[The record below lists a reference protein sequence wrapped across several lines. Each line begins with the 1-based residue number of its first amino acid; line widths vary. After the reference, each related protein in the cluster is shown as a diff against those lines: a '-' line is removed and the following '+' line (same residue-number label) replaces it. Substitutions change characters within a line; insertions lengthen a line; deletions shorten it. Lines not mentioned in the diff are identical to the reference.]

1 MKSQHSNFELRSKN
15 QLFADH
21 LFIGRKGEERMGDV
35 LKSTLHDSRVVILGI
50 SEAVGPF
57 ANYGRTGSEFAFSA
71 FFKHFLN
78 WPHHGQSV
86 DVVGNIAFVGDFPL
100 DVESASLLVEELD
113 AFVFDVLM
121 SFVSPTQIPI
131 IIGGGHNNALPLM
144 RWSHHVKGCSTVL
157 NIDAHTDCRAINRRH
172 SGNSFSFA
180 MAEGILSSYH
190 VFGVHAYGINSF
202 MRDFINSHQVDVR
215 FFESYLTGN
224 RSLTEDIQQ
233 VFLTSTEPLGFE
245 IDMDCIA
252 NMPSSASSPSGW
264 RLDDIRKVVLSLN
277 GNQYAYVH
285 LTEGAITEGEHE
297 RTIGRA
303 LSYLCLDAIA
313 SMGSL

>member
-35 LKSTLHDSRVVILGI
+35 LKSTLDDSRVVILGI

>member
-1 MKSQHSNFELRSKN
+1 MKSSHNNFELRSKT

-21 LFIGRKGEERMGDV
+21 LFIGRAGEERMGDF
-35 LKSTLHDSRVVILGI
+35 LKATHEAPRVVILGI

-78 WPHHGQSV
+78 WPHQQQSL
-86 DVVGNIAFVGDFPL
+86 DIIGNIAFVGTFPS
-100 DVESASLLVEELD
+100 DVQSASLLVQELD
-113 AFVFDVLM
+113 AFVFEVLM
-121 SFVSPTQIPI
+121 SYVSSSQIPI

-144 RWSHHVKGCSTVL
+144 RWAHQVKRCATVI
-157 NIDAHTDCRAINRRH
+157 NIDAHTDCRAMTRRH
-172 SGNSFSFA
+172 SGNSFSYA
-180 MAEGILSSYH
+180 MSEGILTSYH

-202 MRDFINSHQVDVR
+202 MQDFIKKHQVDVR
-215 FFESYLTGN
+215 FFESYLTGEQ
-224 RSLTEDIQQ
+224 SLSEDIRQ
-233 VFLTSTEPLGFE
+233 VFLKANDLVGLE
-245 IDMDCIA
+245 IDLDCIA

-264 RLDDIRKVVLSLN
+264 SLDDIRKVVLSLN

-285 LTEGAITEGEHE
+285 LTEGAISQIDHD

-303 LSYLCLDAIA
+303 LSYLCLDVIA
-313 SMGSL
+313 SMESR

>member
-1 MKSQHSNFELRSKN
+1 MKSKHSNFELRSKT

-21 LFIGRKGEERMGDV
+21 LFIGRTGEERMGDF
-35 LKSTLHDSRVVILGI
+35 LKSPQKEPRVVVLGI

-71 FFKHFLN
+71 FFRHFLN

-86 DVVGNIAFVGDFPL
+86 DIAGNIAFVGTFPA

-144 RWSHHVKGCSTVL
+144 RWANQVKGCSTVL
-157 NIDAHTDCRAINRRH
+157 NIDAHTDCRAITRRH

-180 MAEGILSSYH
+180 IAEGILSAYH

-202 MRDFINSHQVDVR
+202 MRDFIKTHQVDVR
-215 FFESYLTGN
+215 FFESYLTGDH
-224 RSLTEDIQQ
+224 SLAADIRH
-233 VFLTSTEPLGFE
+233 VFLKATEPLGLE

-285 LTEGAITEGEHE
+285 LTEGAITQSEHE

-313 SMGSL
+313 SMESL